1 MAESHRTASSW
12 RAAGE
17 HRLASRAERGRA
29 NYKRL
34 VALDRT
40 SQSIACI
47 FLNGRLA
54 GRKMGRDR
62 GLIAAHLLAIAGH
75 HGRTHRQPSE
85 SGLRSRACARRE
97 IAAAYL
103 AMRAGRAP
111 AQSSLPGPLPDSC
124 CRRPAARGRC
134 DGGLTSVAP
143 SPQRPPKSSIL
154 AGAASFGHGTGMRL
168 GSGASR
174 CRLAQHG
181 GNHGQRRQRFSAVL
195 LYGIIRHGDCPRG
208 REPAHL
214 MQPLCLA
221 TLLGQCVQVRE
232 NVAGD

>member
-1 MAESHRTASSW
+1 MAEPTGNLPS
-12 RAAGE
+12 
-17 HRLASRAERGRA
+17 
-29 NYKRL
+29 
-34 VALDRT
+34 LDCD
-40 SQSIACI
+40 Q
-47 FLNGRLA
+47 G
-54 GRKMGRDR
+54 
-62 GLIAAHLLAIAGH
+62 
-75 HGRTHRQPSE
+75 
-85 SGLRSRACARRE
+85 ACARRE

-111 AQSSLPGPLPDSC
+111 PPSSLPGPLPDSC

-181 GNHGQRRQRFSAVL
+181 GNHGQRRLRFSAVL

-221 TLLGQCVQVRE
+221 TLLGQCVQVGE